1 MAPGDEDILK
11 YVLDEASL
19 SQEARAHID
28 QCSICQQRLARY
40 RDINSFLIS
49 NLYRH
54 QCPDGMQLSLYCANA
69 LSEEEQTQVAAHV
82 LYCPLCA
89 QEVADT
95 RRFLADTDLAAIPSP
110 SLQDAVRRIIAT
122 FIPPQPAFVMRN
134 IATATTWPRQYR
146 AETFSFLLSLSPDQY
161 GKHTL
166 IGTLS
171 HVNET
176 ISLDVLE
183 EKEVELYRA
192 SEHDHTNTPFAST
205 LIDDMGSFILP
216 AIPDG
221 TYRLLVRLADCELIV
236 DELVIEAK

>member
-1 MAPGDEDILK
+1 MNCLHIMAPGDEDILK

-28 QCSICQQRLARY
+28 QCSTCQRRLARN

-69 LSEEEQTQVAAHV
+69 LSEEERTQVAAHV

-122 FIPPQPAFVMRN
+122 LIAPQPAFVMRN

-146 AETFSFLLSLSPDQY
+146 AETFSSLLSTIIPTRHSHRHLSMTWEALSCLQY
-161 GKHTL
+161 QMGH
-166 IGTLS
+166 IACLS
-171 HVNET
+171 
-176 ISLDVLE
+176 
-183 EKEVELYRA
+183 A
-192 SEHDHTNTPFAST
+192 W
-205 LIDDMGSFILP
+205 
-216 AIPDG
+216 
-221 TYRLLVRLADCELIV
+221 LIV
-236 DELVIEAK
+236 NWSWKSWLSKLNS